1 MDDHT
6 LPAEVL
12 KEFLLKYHALRPRK
26 LTFREGIKQREINKR
41 DKTALDYKTFLFSL
55 KSLKKRL
62 SKARSAERWGA
73 RRWSSREPCLT
84 HSFNMAPDLSLSF
97 EDRAHSEKTA
107 RKFLKA
113 KYDEAIRSKHFVQ
126 HMFFFFQLKLMA
138 PGVTYRYLVLLH
150 THKPDSF

>member
-41 DKTALDYKTFLFSL
+41 DKTALDYKTVLFSL

-62 SKARSAERWGA
+62 SKARSAER
-73 RRWSSREPCLT
+73 
-84 HSFNMAPDLSLSF
+84 
-97 EDRAHSEKTA
+97 
-107 RKFLKA
+107 
-113 KYDEAIRSKHFVQ
+113 
-126 HMFFFFQLKLMA
+126 
-138 PGVTYRYLVLLH
+138 
-150 THKPDSF
+150 